1 MGERTSAAIRV
12 GNFIRDY
19 YSYMILSTV
28 FLGIVVGKLF
38 PALTRGLTP
47 YMLYLIAV
55 MICAMSVTI
64 RFADLSQ
71 TFTKG
76 RLIGCGLA
84 TNFIFLPLLCYALA
98 ASLMSRYPLYAAGFI
113 LMGTV
118 PCAGMNVVWTGLLK
132 GDVALALLLGALTM
146 ILGIVTIPVLTGI
159 LAGAYVAVDVVGML
173 RILVVALIIP
183 IILGMST
190 RKLLERRSGGG
201 VGVYL
206 PVFPP
211 VAAVMAMLLMFIMV
225 SVNIPTLPVAGD
237 VLLILILPS
246 LILFPVAFEGIHVF
260 CNRMLR
266 CAERETVAIV
276 YSSGMKHL
284 PLAMGVAFV
293 SLGQQA
299 ALPIAVAAVFQ
310 TINAGVFYK
319 RFQRRLHGGSAD
331 G

>member
-1 MGERTSAAIRV
+1 M

-28 FLGIVVGKLF
+28 ALGVVAGKFF
-38 PALTRGLTP
+38 PALTKGLTP

-55 MICAMSVTI
+55 MIWAMSVTI
-64 RFADLSQ
+64 RFADLSH

-76 RLIGCGLA
+76 KLIGCGLT
-84 TNFIFLPLLCYALA
+84 TNFIFLPLLCYGLA
-98 ASLMSRYPLYAAGFI
+98 ASLMNRYPLYAAGFI

-146 ILGIVTIPVLTGI
+146 ILGIITIPSLTGI
-159 LAGAYVAVDVVGML
+159 LAGAYVTVDVLGML

-183 IILGMST
+183 IILGMFT
-190 RKLLERRSGGG
+190 RSFLERRGGERMR
-201 VGVYL
+201 VYL
-206 PVFPP
+206 PAFPP
-211 VAAVMAMLLMFIMV
+211 IAAVMAMLLMFIMV
-225 SVNIPTLPVAGD
+225 SVNIPTLPIAGD
-237 VLLILILPS
+237 ALLMLLLPS
-246 LILFPVAFEGIHVF
+246 LILFPVAFEGIHIF
-260 CNRMLR
+260 CNKMLR
-266 CAERETVAIV
+266 CAGKETVAIV

-319 RFQRRLHGGSAD
+319 MFQRKLHGGAAV